1 MGHIRLS
8 RENDLILVAPA
19 SANIIAHTAAGIS
32 NDLATTVLLAS
43 NKPVFFVPSMNV
55 EMWNNPITQKNIKF
69 LKDNDYNFIGPDSG
83 DLACGETGD
92 GRMSEPSKVYE
103 YIASTI
109 KKKKLKLN
117 ILVTAGPTYEA
128 IDPVRYIGNKSS
140 GKQGIEIAK
149 AFHKLGANVSLVLG
163 PCSESIPKDMNTI
176 NIETAKDMYRE
187 IKKMNKID
195 VAICAAAVS
204 DWSIDNP
211 SNMKIK
217 KNNNNK
223 PNLNLSL
230 NPDILE
236 YISNKKN
243 NRPRLVIGF
252 AAETEN
258 HQKFGLDKLKN
269 KNLDMMSAYSAVSL
283 GHAHPEL
290 VKVFRDQSE
299 TLSLTSRAFYTNT
312 LGPYLETI
320 TKMTGFE
327 MALPMNSGAEAV
339 ETAIKSARRWAY
351 RSKKIEPNKAEIIVA
366 EGNFH
371 GRTTTI
377 ISFSSE
383 SNSKD
388 DFGPHTPGFISV
400 EFGSTKAV
408 EDAIT
413 DNTAAVLFLSL
424 IHIS

>member
-1 MGHIRLS
+1 MVKNLKILLIISGGIAAYKSLELIRILKRNNIKVQVILTKGGEKFVTALSVAALSEEKVYQDLFSLKDETEMGHIRLS

-149 AFHKLGANVSLVLG
+149 AFHKLGANVSLVIG

-252 AAETEN
+252 AAETDNLIKNAQE
-258 HQKFGLDKLKN
+258 KLKK
-269 KNLDMMSAYSAVSL
+269 KNCDWILANDISKN
-283 GHAHPEL
+283 PEI
-290 VKVFRDQSE
+290 FGGDN
-299 TLSLTSRAFYTNT
+299 NT
-312 LGPYLETI
+312 ISFI
-320 TKMTGFE
+320 TKNNIDKWNTC
-327 MALPMNSGAEAV
+327 
-339 ETAIKSARRWAY
+339 
-351 RSKKIEPNKAEIIVA
+351 SKKEVA
-366 EGNFH
+366 EKLVNKV
-371 GRTTTI
+371 I
-377 ISFSSE
+377 ENI
-383 SNSKD
+383 
-388 DFGPHTPGFISV
+388 
-400 EFGSTKAV
+400 
-408 EDAIT
+408 
-413 DNTAAVLFLSL
+413 
-424 IHIS
+424 

>member
-1 MGHIRLS
+1 MVKNLKILLIISGGIAAYKSLELIRILKRNNIKVQVILTKGGEKFVTALSVAALSEEKVYQDLFSLKDETEMGHIRLS

-163 PCSESIPKDMNTI
+163 PCSESIPKNMNTI

-252 AAETEN
+252 AAETDNLIKNAQE
-258 HQKFGLDKLKN
+258 KLKK
-269 KNLDMMSAYSAVSL
+269 KNCDWILANDISKN
-283 GHAHPEL
+283 PEI
-290 VKVFRDQSE
+290 FGGDN
-299 TLSLTSRAFYTNT
+299 NT
-312 LGPYLETI
+312 ISFI
-320 TKMTGFE
+320 TKNNIDKWNTC
-327 MALPMNSGAEAV
+327 
-339 ETAIKSARRWAY
+339 
-351 RSKKIEPNKAEIIVA
+351 SKKEVA
-366 EGNFH
+366 EKLVNKV
-371 GRTTTI
+371 I
-377 ISFSSE
+377 ENI
-383 SNSKD
+383 
-388 DFGPHTPGFISV
+388 
-400 EFGSTKAV
+400 
-408 EDAIT
+408 
-413 DNTAAVLFLSL
+413 
-424 IHIS
+424 